1 MIDYVKYL
9 IWWAKNAERGTVLA
23 WKLSAIFRLLI
34 TVIGCAL
41 YGLSAFVT
49 NLIIMIGVLFV
60 IAIIDLLAGNFD
72 DYLYDENMKKHDK

>member
-9 IWWAKNAERGTVLA
+9 IWWAKNAERGTILA
-23 WKLSAIFRLLI
+23 WKLSAVFWLLI
-34 TVIGCAL
+34 TVIGFVL

-60 IAIIDLLAGNFD
+60 IALIDLLAGNFD
-72 DYLYDENMKKHDK
+72 DYLHDENMKKYGK